1 MRKSMQ
7 MGGLGLLLI
16 GLVGCEAAEQSAQKL
31 AEKAEQAVVDVAR
44 EAVDETVK
52 ELNKQVDE
60 VQQSTSE
67 WLGKPVEEAEPQQP
81 EQPQAEPD
89 DQAATK
95 SIET

>member
-7 MGGLGLLLI
+7 MGVLGLVLI
-16 GLVGCEAAEQSAQKL
+16 GLVGCEAAEKSAQKL

-44 EAVDETVK
+44 EAIDETVK

-60 VQQSTSE
+60 VQQSTNE
-67 WLGKPVEEAEPQQP
+67 LLGKPAEEAEPQQS
-81 EQPQAEPD
+81 EQPPTEPD
-89 DQAATK
+89 DQAAAK

>member
-16 GLVGCEAAEQSAQKL
+16 GLVGCEVAEQSAQEL
-31 AEKAEQAVVDVAR
+31 VEKAVVDVAR

-60 VQQSTSE
+60 VQQSTNE
-67 WLGKPVEEAEPQQP
+67 WLGKPVEEAESQQS
-81 EQPQAEPD
+81 EQPQTKPD
-89 DQAATK
+89 DQAASK